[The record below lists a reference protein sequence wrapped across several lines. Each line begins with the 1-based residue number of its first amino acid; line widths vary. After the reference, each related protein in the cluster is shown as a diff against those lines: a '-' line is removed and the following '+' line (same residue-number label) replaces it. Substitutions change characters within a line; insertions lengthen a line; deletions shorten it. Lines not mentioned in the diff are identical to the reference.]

1 MKMPISMPLPRKK
14 MPSPMPSP
22 MPMPTRKMPRI
33 LILMPLVALTLG
45 LANNASAAA
54 KEDARPKSAKGHV
67 RSYPTEEARLL
78 ALTTGWDTRLTDAK
92 AAGNLREE
100 HMLIDA
106 EMEAELAS
114 LHRTL
119 NPSDIP
125 ATQEATSDFESDFG
139 PWDTVR
145 DGDFLPYLAPHQG
158 NAQFTLISG
167 LWSGEMSYRYVAA
180 MRTVAGNAALDFVET
195 TDAASIFDA
204 VIRREFRSGFQGY
217 LGVNN
222 LFDAVVV
229 VAKRPAGLRPAM
241 PRLFRI
247 GMRWAI

>member
-1 MKMPISMPLPRKK
+1 
-14 MPSPMPSP
+14 
-22 MPMPTRKMPRI
+22 
-33 LILMPLVALTLG
+33 
-45 LANNASAAA
+45 
-54 KEDARPKSAKGHV
+54 
-67 RSYPTEEARLL
+67 
-78 ALTTGWDTRLTDAK
+78 
-92 AAGNLREE
+92 
-100 HMLIDA
+100 
-106 EMEAELAS
+106 
-114 LHRTL
+114 
-119 NPSDIP
+119 
-125 ATQEATSDFESDFG
+125 
-139 PWDTVR
+139 
-145 DGDFLPYLAPHQG
+145 
-158 NAQFTLISG
+158 
-167 LWSGEMSYRYVAA
+167 MSYRYVAA